1 MKKPIQ
7 IVFFFLLSIL
17 AAKAQTNGNISG
29 KVVDTTT
36 KEPIPYVNIV
46 VKDQSKILNGGITDD
61 KGNFTVKGLPLQG
74 LTLEIQYIGYKTYT
88 SKIELS
94 ENKRTLNLGNISITE
109 EATTLEGVEVVREK
123 SIMEQKVDRKV
134 INVGKDLISAGATAG
149 ELMNNIPSVSVD
161 AQTNEISLRG
171 NSNVRILVDGKP
183 TTIDPAQLLK
193 QIPSASIKQI
203 ELITNPSAKYNPEGM
218 SGMINIILH
227 KNANLGFNGSINTG
241 LTFGVTPKANA
252 SIDMNY
258 KVGKVNFFGNYGFN
272 TGVQHNHGY
281 INGFD
286 PGFESYQD
294 FTFKNDNTSNFFK
307 VGLDYYIDEKNTI
320 SVYTNQS
327 FFKGIGSGISDINYF
342 NNTPSRPDILQ
353 DNNAKSKAN
362 SPSYNFDFKHDF
374 TKKGENIEFEINF
387 SKDDSPEY
395 ATFSYPYTSEIVF
408 NDIESNTNNTVINLD
423 YTNPITEKSKLEV
436 GLESRIDKVENKF
449 DIDKAYNSAFAYD
462 RKIFSG
468 YATFGTQ
475 WEKWGAQV
483 GLRAENY
490 QVEALFKE
498 IGTADGTFKDDIFA
512 FYPNAFVTYNPS
524 EKNAYQFS
532 YSRRVDRP
540 SIGQVNPIREW
551 STPTVESIGNPE
563 LEPQFTN
570 SYEINYTRKTKIG
583 SITTGIFYRQIND
596 EITRTVIEHPTE
608 DGKHQISYDN
618 FDDNKAYGIE
628 ISGNL
633 NFTKWWSA
641 NISTDAY
648 FRTIR
653 GVVQNKPAEADV
665 TLFNARINNTFTAN
679 KNLRFQWF
687 YMYRGKDLSL
697 QFTRKPMWRTDIGAS
712 YNVLKGKGT
721 LSARVSDI
729 FDAMNFAFVGDNPF
743 KRDGA
748 FYWESQ
754 TIYVGFNYRFGGG
767 KNRAIQRKQRDTNET
782 QGGGGMM

>member
-1 MKKPIQ
+1 MRKPIQ

-94 ENKRTLNLGNISITE
+94 ENKRTINLGNISITE

-327 FFKGIGSGISDINYF
+327 FFKGIGSGISDINYY
-342 NNTPSRPDILQ
+342 NNTGIADILQ
-353 DNNAKSKAN
+353 NNTAESIAN

-374 TKKGENIEFEINF
+374 TKKGENIELEINF

-395 ATFSYPYTSEIVF
+395 SVFSYPYTNERTL

-423 YTNPITEKSKLEV
+423 YTNPITEKSKLEL

-498 IGTADGTFKDDIFA
+498 IGTTDGTFKDDIFA

-583 SITTGIFYRQIND
+583 SITTGVFYRQIND
-596 EITRTVIEHPTE
+596 EITRTVIEHPT
-608 DGKHQISYDN
+608 DAGKHQISYDN
-618 FDDNKAYGIE
+618 FNDNKSYGIE

-697 QFTRKPMWRTDIGAS
+697 QFSRKPMWRTDIGAS
-712 YNVLKGKGT
+712 YNVFKGKGT

-754 TIYVGFNYRFGGG
+754 TVYVGFNYRFGGG